1 MKNLITTATRIT
13 LNVVAATFA
22 IFAISSCCGKEKL
35 ADKQDY
41 YDNALAQIIKEANIP
56 LIQVK
61 YVTPT
66 DSIYCQVGQTP
77 WCSATYKG
85 ASAQP
90 ISDNDMPAADSVA
103 VPESCCDTCYTNCSC
118 SEGCSD
124 KQAIFQAASLSKV
137 VFAYVVLRMYDRGE
151 IDLDKPL
158 YEYTDIDRFVDKDEA
173 KKLTARL
180 ILSHRS
186 GIDDWADSPSSD
198 TWPTS
203 PINFTF
209 PVDSIFG
216 YSGEGF
222 AFLQR
227 AVEKIKGKSIQE
239 IAEEEVFK
247 PFNMPLSSYD
257 WKPEFEGIT
266 TASTRRDG
274 TSTGVR
280 QFPRQN
286 VAYTLRTC
294 AKDYSN
300 FLRVILKG
308 EGLKPE
314 TYKQF
319 ITPCSGP
326 ATQFPPKVRK
336 VDEKK
341 SIFWGLGIGIEENP
355 RHGRV
360 LWHWGDNGNTKALF
374 LIIPDEGKTL
384 VYFANSGAGHDIID
398 KVTNLFLEDPEP
410 FDVTEWINEY

>member
-1 MKNLITTATRIT
+1 MKRFLKRTSQRFLAQVALISCALLLLPAT
-13 LNVVAATFA
+13 
-22 IFAISSCCGKEKL
+22 SCNRS
-35 ADKQDY
+35 DVQKQAY
-41 YDNALAQIIKEANIP
+41 YDSALAEIIKEANIP

-61 YVTPT
+61 YVTPS

-77 WCSATYKG
+77 WCSATYRTDT
-85 ASAQP
+85 SAAGEP
-90 ISDNDMPAADSVA
+90 YRTT
-103 VPESCCDTCYTNCSC
+103 CDTCYICYTTCSC
-118 SEGCSD
+118 SYGCPD
-124 KQAIFQAASLSKV
+124 KQAVFQAASLSKV
-137 VFAYVVLRMYDRGE
+137 VFAYIVLRMYDKGE
-151 IDLDKPL
+151 IDLDRPL
-158 YEYTDIDRFVDKDEA
+158 CEYTDIDRFVDKDMA
-173 KKLTARL
+173 GKLTARL

-198 TWPTS
+198 RWPTS

-227 AVEKIKGKSIQE
+227 AVESIRGKSIQE
-239 IAEEEVFK
+239 IAEEEVFG
-247 PFNMPLSSYD
+247 PYDMPLSSYE

-280 QFPRQN
+280 SFPRQN

-300 FLRVILKG
+300 FLRVILNG

-314 TYKQF
+314 THKMF

-326 ATQFPPKVRK
+326 ATQFPPKIRK
-336 VDEKK
+336 IDEKQ
-341 SIFWGLGIGIEENP
+341 SIYWGLGIGIEENP
-355 RHGRV
+355 HYGRV

-374 LIIPDEGKTL
+374 LILPEKKTTL

-398 KVTNLFLEDPEP
+398 KVTELFFKDPVP
-410 FDVTEWINEY
+410 FDVTEWINEE